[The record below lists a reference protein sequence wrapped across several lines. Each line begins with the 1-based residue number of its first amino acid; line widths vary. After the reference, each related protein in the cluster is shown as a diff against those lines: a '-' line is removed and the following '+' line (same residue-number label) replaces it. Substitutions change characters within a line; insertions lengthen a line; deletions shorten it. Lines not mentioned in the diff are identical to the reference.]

1 MSKMLPTQS
10 KMGRSGSMERRHLAL
25 HFPWLPAERLIKTRA
40 ALPDTPFAIVEKQ
53 KGALRLVSVSQA
65 AHLLGLLP
73 GLPLADARAR
83 VPELPAFDADPTAD
97 LTWLERLA
105 DGCLRYTPRVMTAPP
120 QGLVLDI
127 AGCHHLYGTD
137 LLEAEQWLATD
148 LERRLRETGLTM
160 RLAFSPSS
168 DAAMA
173 LAVHG
178 LEEGAVQRLPVTAL
192 DCEAGIHHALR
203 RAGLTHIGHLA
214 SRPRTVLAS
223 RFGREVSYRLARLL
237 GEADSP
243 IIPRRALSPI
253 LCEARFAEP
262 VAHADSVRGV
272 IAELATDALRQLE
285 ERGEGAR
292 KLQVTLFRCD
302 GEKRSLAVETAA
314 PTRDVALLM
323 RLFAERIETLA
334 DPLDPGFGYDQIALA
349 ILAAEP
355 LAAGQEDFEASG
367 AKAREALAALLAR
380 LSTRLGPERV
390 THWRILDSHVPERV
404 YVAAPTLESVRVERS
419 RDTHASRTTSQHLD
433 FARCEREKLEARDRP
448 LLLLNPPQPIEAIA
462 EVPDGPPYR
471 FRWKGMQ
478 HRVARHEGP
487 ERIAMPWWQG
497 KGSDR
502 LTRDYYRVEDVEG
515 RRFWLFRHG
524 LYGEKQAP
532 LWCIHGLFA

>member
-1 MSKMLPTQS
+1 
-10 KMGRSGSMERRHLAL
+10 MERRHLAL

-53 KGALRLVSVSQA
+53 KGALRLAAVSQS
-65 AHLLGLLP
+65 AHLLGLMP

-97 LTWLERLA
+97 LAWLERLA
-105 DGCLRYTPRVMTAPP
+105 DGCLRYTPRVMAAPP
-120 QGLVLDI
+120 QGLILDI
-127 AGCHHLYGTD
+127 AGCHHLYGAD
-137 LLEAEQWLATD
+137 LPEAEQWLATD
-148 LERRLRETGLTM
+148 LERRLRDTGLTV

-262 VAHADSVRGV
+262 VAHVDSVRGV
-272 IAELATDALRQLE
+272 IAELATDALHQLE

-292 KLQVTLFRCD
+292 KLMVTLFRCD

-380 LSTRLGPERV
+380 LSTRLGQERV
-390 THWRILDSHVPERV
+390 THWCAIDSHVPERV
-404 YVAAPTLESVRVERS
+404 YVAAPTLESIRVERS

-433 FARCEREKLEARDRP
+433 LTFGQVYPERSRRARCEREKLEARDRP

-471 FRWKGMQ
+471 FRWKGVQ

-532 LWCIHGLFA
+532 LWYIHGLFA